1 MFSSLNDPH
10 NHFICSF
17 DRTAHLHALFY
28 CLSAAESG
36 TKATAGVNK
45 AGDIR
50 LFPSAV
56 IQWLISKQ
64 SIITINPIS
73 KSVKL

>member
-1 MFSSLNDPH
+1 MTPTIILFAASTALL
-10 NHFICSF
+10 IC
-17 DRTAHLHALFY
+17 
-28 CLSAAESG
+28 AAESG

-64 SIITINPIS
+64 SLITINLIS